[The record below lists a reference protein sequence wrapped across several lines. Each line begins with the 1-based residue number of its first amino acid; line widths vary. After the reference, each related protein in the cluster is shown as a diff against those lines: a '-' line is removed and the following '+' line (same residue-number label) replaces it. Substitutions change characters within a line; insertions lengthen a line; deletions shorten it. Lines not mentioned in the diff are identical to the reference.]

1 MEVSRYSGS
10 ASNIY
15 RSYLVRLWQS
25 AEQSGWRAS
34 AQCVQTG
41 KTFMFG
47 STDLLMAFLQAQ
59 LSANAPQ
66 DELGHSDDASNGH

>member
-1 MEVSRYSGS
+1 MGIARYSGL
-10 ASNIY
+10 ASKIY

-25 AEQSGWRAS
+25 NEQGVWRAS

-47 STDLLMAFLQAQ
+47 NTDLLMAFLQAQ
-59 LSANAPQ
+59 LSANVPQ
-66 DELGHSDDASNGH
+66 DELEHSDDASNGH